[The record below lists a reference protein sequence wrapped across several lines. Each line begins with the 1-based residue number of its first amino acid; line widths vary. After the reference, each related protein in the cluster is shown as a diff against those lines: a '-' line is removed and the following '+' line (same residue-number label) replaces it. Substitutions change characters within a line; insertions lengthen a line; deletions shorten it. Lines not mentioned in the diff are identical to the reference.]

1 MRISDHYRPF
11 EEKTIIAVTNNERA
25 RLLSAIDRE
34 VEELEV
40 IETPDMEK
48 RERITAPFSTTQPDF
63 DAMKQHRLVELYHK
77 LSERLKELTRDDK
90 FTKIV
95 VCVPEVNKNVFIEH
109 LHSDLE
115 KKISEVIPKNL
126 ASMEIAHI
134 VRILLEG

>member
-11 EEKTIIAVTNNERA
+11 EEKTLIVVTNNERA

-40 IETPDMEK
+40 IETPENAK
-48 RERITAPFSTTQPDF
+48 GERVTSSFMTSEPDF
-63 DAMKQHRLVELYHK
+63 DAMKQHRLIELYAK
-77 LSERLKELTRDDK
+77 LSERLMALTRDGK
-90 FTKIV
+90 FATII
-95 VCVPEVNKNVFIEH
+95 VCVPEVNKNIFSEH
-109 LHSDLE
+109 LHTDVE
-115 KKISEVIPKNL
+115 KKISDIVPKNL